1 MKEKSWLFEMIN
13 EINKPLAKLTE
24 IRRPTLIKLEM
35 KKVALQQL
43 TLKFRSSLGNILK
56 TYTPINW
63 KSWKKLISRHL

>member
-35 KKVALQQL
+35 KKRVSQ
-43 TLKFRSSLGNILK
+43 
-56 TYTPINW
+56 
-63 KSWKKLISRHL
+63 